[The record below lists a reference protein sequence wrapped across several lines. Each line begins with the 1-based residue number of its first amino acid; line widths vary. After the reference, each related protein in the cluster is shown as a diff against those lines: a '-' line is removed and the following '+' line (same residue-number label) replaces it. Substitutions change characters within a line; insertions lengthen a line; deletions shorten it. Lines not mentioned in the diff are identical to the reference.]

1 MLWNKYIPQEFC
13 HYIYLKDNY
22 LILIQHLI
30 TFQKANTIVRN
41 FVKQNIKCLDL
52 LKSYFMENVKIY
64 QHPYATFQDVT
75 TSLVQRIDQ
84 SLTYAIENELTTENT
99 LKQVLAIIKKH
110 GEVAKNLE
118 NYKERPAS
126 TINEFEQVPI
136 TENYQFVP

>member
-13 HYIYLKDNY
+13 RYIYLKDNY
-22 LILIQHLI
+22 LILIQLQI
-30 TFQKANTIVRN
+30 NFQKANTIVRN

-64 QHPYATFQDVT
+64 QHPYATFQHVT

-118 NYKERPAS
+118 NYKERSAS